1 MLPDND
7 RLPPTGYS
15 AFHSVPPHALIQR
28 EPLARLRLSA
38 GTTSTTMS
46 HVGEPQPMEYSVTVW
61 RTPIGEWK
69 EVLYTLT
76 YRREW
81 VPERDCWRDVV
92 VRQQRM

>member
-1 MLPDND
+1 
-7 RLPPTGYS
+7 
-15 AFHSVPPHALIQR
+15 
-28 EPLARLRLSA
+28 
-38 GTTSTTMS
+38 MS
-46 HVGEPQPMEYSVTVW
+46 HPGELQQMEYSVTVW
-61 RTPIGEWK
+61 RTPVGEWN